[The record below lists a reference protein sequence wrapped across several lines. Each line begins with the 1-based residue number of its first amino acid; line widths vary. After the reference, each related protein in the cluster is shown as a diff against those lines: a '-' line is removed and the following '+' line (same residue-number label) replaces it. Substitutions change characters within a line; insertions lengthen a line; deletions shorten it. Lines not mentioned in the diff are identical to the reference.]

1 MTQKVK
7 KVLKNFLINDEDFI
21 ILFKSFKIN
30 TIYKNNIIRFIDDI
44 IINDVN
50 ITTDKKYL
58 DVSWLEVDDVII
70 DLDKTYSLYTYFLTN

>member
-7 KVLKNFLINDEDFI
+7 KVLKDFLIKDEDFI

-30 TIYKNNIIRFIDDI
+30 TSYKNNIIKFIDDI